1 MSGMSATELLKHKP
15 TGPLPQI
22 VQAMWDEIEMEAEL
36 EQTPFA
42 RLGWMVVEETRQ

>member
-1 MSGMSATELLKHKP
+1 MSAMTATELLKHKP

-22 VQAMWDEIEMEAEL
+22 VEAMWDEIALEAEL

-42 RLGWMVVEETRQ
+42 RLGWTVEETVQ